1 MASERTKERFG
12 LVEEREIKGR
22 KEKIGETDRESERD
36 ERERKREK
44 KKERY
49 LRERGERQRR
59 VGRHFKRKIYLG
71 RDCRWL
77 HFWAQQAGEN
87 VRIERKKESGRE
99 KERKKQKEILD
110 R

>member
-44 KKERY
+44 KKERN
-49 LRERGERQRR
+49 LREKGETETSRQTFYAKDLF
-59 VGRHFKRKIYLG
+59 G
-71 RDCRWL
+71 
-77 HFWAQQAGEN
+77 
-87 VRIERKKESGRE
+87 S
-99 KERKKQKEILD
+99 
-110 R
+110 